1 MNHEEESQVSN
12 DSTGDTGRGSM
23 PEGDTASNQKL
34 APKRALSRRDLI
46 VAGIGGLAGV
56 ATGAVGT
63 VVTTYVQ
70 ERARAS
76 LASDNLV
83 VYPEAIYQM
92 AGTWAFYSRV
102 PIDLSTQPD
111 TDHGLHSE
119 RLVSYLVK
127 NGCVC
132 ASSLVVNLHLSR
144 PGDSPAVVR
153 NIEIINR
160 GQFPPIDDVYY
171 LHEGAGSSDNAV
183 FAINLDEYNSRF
195 VHFDLGGMWDPSSLR
210 GKPSAFSTSTFSVGA
225 HLTESMTLVFFAFQH
240 MHEFMLRLQ
249 YFVEGRDN
257 SVDISLA
264 GLPFRVTP
272 HVEKPKQKYCV
283 PWYDGIHKLVPC
295 VE

>member
-1 MNHEEESQVSN
+1 MAHEEEPRVSK
-12 DSTGDTGRGSM
+12 DSTGDIGRGGM
-23 PEGDTASNQKL
+23 PERDTAANQTS
-34 APKRALSRRDLI
+34 KRVLSRRDLV
-46 VAGIGGLAGV
+46 VAGIGGLAGI

-83 VYPEAIYQM
+83 VYPEVIYQM
-92 AGTWAFYSRV
+92 GGAWAFYSRA

-111 TDHGLHSE
+111 TDQGLHSE

-132 ASSLVVNLHLSR
+132 VSPLTIVLNLSR
-144 PGDSPAVVR
+144 PGDSTAVVR
-153 NIEIINR
+153 NVEIINR
-160 GQFPPIDDVYY
+160 RQFPPIDDAYY
-171 LHEGAGSSDNAV
+171 HQIGAGSSDNAGY
-183 FAINLDEYNSRF
+183 AIDLDEYNSQF
-195 VHFDLGGMWDPSSLR
+195 ISYDLGGMWDPNSLR

-225 HLTESMTLVFFAFQH
+225 HLTESMTLIFFASQR

-249 YFVEGRDN
+249 YFVEGREN

-272 HVEKPKQKYCV
+272 HVEKPKRKYCV
-283 PWYDGIHKLVPC
+283 PWYDGIKKLVPC